1 MLKDLKTFEF
11 VNTVDSKSPA
21 PGGGSV
27 SALASSLGAA
37 LLRMV
42 GHLSIS
48 KKKFKEL
55 DEEVQA
61 EFIARFD
68 SLLLLKELLIELIDK
83 DTLAFNEIMA
93 AFKLPKET
101 DNEKAF
107 RSNAIQEATLFATK
121 VPFEVVEVSLEA
133 LENIDFILQYG
144 NKNTISDIGVAALM
158 LYSGIEGAILNVK
171 INLSG
176 LKDENIKNDFTKKIN
191 SALEEATTLKDRILE
206 EIHNAL

>member
-48 KKKFKEL
+48 KKKFREL
-55 DEEVQA
+55 DETVQA
-61 EFIARFD
+61 EFISRFD
-68 SLLLLKELLIELIDK
+68 NLLPLKEKLIDLIDK
-83 DTLAFNEIMA
+83 DTMAFNEIMA

-101 DNEKAF
+101 DEEKKE
-107 RSNAIQEATLFATK
+107 RSKAIQEATLFATK
-121 VPFEVVEVSLEA
+121 VPFTVVEVSIEA
-133 LENIDFILQYG
+133 LENIEFILQYG
-144 NKNTISDIGVAALM
+144 NKNTISDIGVGALM

-176 LKDENIKNDFTKKIN
+176 LKDEDIKNDFTKKIN
-191 SALEEATTLKDRILE
+191 SALEEATILKDRILE